1 MKNNIF
7 IVGVLGLL
15 LTSCVSQKKYSD
27 LESLQQ
33 NTKELLDTKIHS
45 RKDVEDAVQVPILG
59 DIPLGNDDNQLVME
73 LVKRSNL
80 AEAFLLIRTNLDF
93 LYNSISNSIFT
104 LSIFYI
110 IFECLFLNKK
120 AFRYIAYRLFSFK
133 L

>member
-33 NTKELLDTKIHS
+33 NTKELLDTKDLT